1 MNNQDTHKLPRHF
14 MERFQGRYAFLSV
27 LGLGGSGMVYEV
39 RNIQLG
45 RVEAFKVLTN
55 TLSAETTRRFTQEA
69 RIAAS
74 LDHAGIVKVYD
85 FGQEDGISWY
95 SMQLIEGPSLSD
107 IIENKMRLDA
117 ASVSSLGA
125 PLLDALAYSHK
136 RGVIHRD
143 IKPANILIQTNGY
156 PCLTDFGIAK
166 SSDGGDLTQ
175 TGYMMGTPAYM
186 APEQAEGKHVDGRA
200 DQYSLAITLYRAIT
214 GKLPFSSDEP
224 MVTLIQRLHEDPEPI
239 SQHCPDF
246 PAPFGDVLMRALSRD
261 RDDRFNSIEDMQSAM
276 KSACEACNLQW
287 DRPFEGFGHLSVA
300 KKTIDQNS
308 SDTLDGFGGAGAAS
322 GSRKAAAYRHGT
334 KKRFIALGAAAAM
347 AAAGVTLYFSRPKV
361 AVQPPPDNDDIAKDQ
376 NEGAPP
382 PDAPSQAAPVP
393 APTPAQTLPPRSL
406 PTQVTPPSVPNA
418 PAARRVVERA
428 QCLDDRVPD
437 GTPIPPELVGK
448 WLRATV
454 TVGED
459 GKVSRCII
467 LDRNLPPAV
476 QDAAKSIVM
485 RLRYSPGIA
494 EDGKPI
500 ASDITIALPL

>member
-1 MNNQDTHKLPRHF
+1 

-45 RVEAFKVLTN
+45 RIEAFKVLTN
-55 TLSAETTRRFTQEA
+55 TLSAETIRRFTQEA

-85 FGQEDGISWY
+85 FGQEDSISWY

-107 IIENKMRLDA
+107 IIDKKLLLDA
-117 ASVSSLGA
+117 AGASRLGV
-125 PLLDALAYSHK
+125 PLLDALAYSHT

-143 IKPANILIQTNGY
+143 IKPANILIQTSGH

-166 SSDGGDLTQ
+166 SSDTEGFTQ
-175 TGYMMGTPAYM
+175 TGYMMGTPAFM

-224 MVTLIQRLHEDPEPI
+224 MVTLVQRLHEDPEPI
-239 SQHCPDF
+239 NMHCPDF
-246 PAPFGDVLMRALSRD
+246 PAPIGDVLMKALSRN
-261 RDDRFNSIEDMQSAM
+261 RDDRYDTIEDMQRAMQSA
-276 KSACEACNLQW
+276 SEACQLQW
-287 DRPFEGFGHLSVA
+287 DRPFEGFGHLSVV
-300 KKTIDQNS
+300 KKPIEQNS
-308 SDTLDGFGGAGAAS
+308 ADLLDSLDEAGATI
-322 GSRKAAAYRHGT
+322 GSRRAAAYRQG
-334 KKRFIALGAAAAM
+334 KKKPFMILGAAAAM
-347 AAAGVTLYFSRPKV
+347 AAVAGILYFSQPE
-361 AVQPPPDNDDIAKDQ
+361 AAAQPPPDKITEDQ
-376 NEGAPP
+376 NGGAPS
-382 PDAPSQAAPVP
+382 DAPSQAPPQA
-393 APTPAQTLPPRSL
+393 PAQAPAQKPDSRPAQALPPPVS
-406 PTQVTPPSVPNA
+406 NA
-418 PAARRVVERA
+418 PIARRVVEPA
-428 QCLDDRVPD
+428 QLLDDKVL
-437 GTPIPPELVGK
+437 TYPPELAGK

-459 GKVSRCII
+459 GKVSRCTI
-467 LDRNLPPAV
+467 LDRNLAPAL

-485 RLRYSPGIA
+485 SLPFSPGIA

-500 ASDITIALPL
+500 VSVISIAVPLF